1 MKGYQL
7 FANSRM
13 ARWGVIALLAAVLA
27 CTMIRL
33 AEAQETRSATI
44 TFYAPTKY
52 TDGSSIA
59 QGTQIT
65 YRLYQGEKGQTKT
78 LAATLTSTATKVST
92 GLQAGKE
99 YCWQVTAVINGQES
113 ERSNEACKAFAFPIP
128 ETVTITVT

>member
-1 MKGYQL
+1 MNRYEF
-7 FANSRM
+7 FARS
-13 ARWGVIALLAAVLA
+13 AALRWGVILLLVAVLS
-27 CTMIRL
+27 CVGIRL

-44 TFYAPTKY
+44 TFSAPTKY

-65 YRLYQGEKGQTKT
+65 YRLYQGEKGQQKT

-92 GLQAGKE
+92 GLEAGKE